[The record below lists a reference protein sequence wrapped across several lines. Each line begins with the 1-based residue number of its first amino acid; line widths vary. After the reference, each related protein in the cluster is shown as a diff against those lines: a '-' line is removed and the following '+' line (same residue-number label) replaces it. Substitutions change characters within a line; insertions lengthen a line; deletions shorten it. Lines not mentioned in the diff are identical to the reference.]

1 MMALMILGA
10 LPSVLFM
17 LICLYAVV
25 DAERVEKYT
34 REAWQDEGKT
44 R

>member
-1 MMALMILGA
+1 MTALMILGA

-17 LICLYAVV
+17 VICLYAVI
-25 DAERVEKYT
+25 DAECVEKYT
-34 REAWQDEGKT
+34 REAWSDERET